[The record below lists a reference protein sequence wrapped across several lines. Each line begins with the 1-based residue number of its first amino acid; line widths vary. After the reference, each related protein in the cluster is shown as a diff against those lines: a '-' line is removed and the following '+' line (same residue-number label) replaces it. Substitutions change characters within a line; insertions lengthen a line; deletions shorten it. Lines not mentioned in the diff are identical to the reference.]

1 MATARQ
7 HRHREITRIRP
18 AVTVILT
25 AALSTVLCGF
35 GVPDPAAVQAPQES
49 SAVAVVRSSAA
60 QWTRTWGTALGT
72 AAPASE
78 SKVTGQQTVRM
89 VVHSS
94 IAGSTARIHLANTFS
109 TEPVTIGHATIARQD
124 QGAAAQGTPLSLTF
138 GGARQVEI
146 QPGESIDSDPAAFP
160 VKADENLLVSIY
172 LPQPVASAPYHE
184 YTLTTSYTSAPG
196 DTTDQAAASGSKS
209 FPARF
214 RYWAYLSGLDV
225 TASAGGGTVVAIGDS
240 QTDGGHTTPDT
251 NQRWTDAYGR
261 ALQKSARPSGIVN
274 AGISGNR
281 LLTDSTGT
289 RAFYGPSVLH
299 RFDRDALAQ
308 PNATHV
314 ILYSGVNDILYD
326 DATSEALVAA
336 VRDLAARAHTAGL
349 TFTVATLP
357 AFEGNPDYSPAKEQ
371 VRQEYNRYIR
381 TTHDIDSYVDFD
393 QATRD
398 PLYHTR
404 LFAGYYTRG
413 DDRLHLNDNGNQ
425 AMANALAPAP
435 ATRPAPRY
443 TQTRAADF
451 DRDGTADLI
460 ARDGQ
465 GNLYLWPG
473 NQDIDAPQRGDGTFG
488 RPRQLTGGWNFT
500 ETTAGDFTGDGKPDL
515 IAKDSANNLSLWA
528 GRGDGS
534 FDRPRQLTGGWNFT
548 ETTAGDYTG
557 DGKPDL
563 IAKDSANNLSLWAGR
578 GDGSFDRPRQL
589 TGGWNFTE
597 TTAGDYTGDGKPDLI
612 AKDGQGDLYI
622 WKANGNSTFRTK
634 ELLSHDWAFTQT
646 TAGAF
651 RGPGH
656 DDLIARSDTTGDLNQ
671 WQNDG
676 TTQLTHPLRLT
687 NGW

>member
-1 MATARQ
+1 
-7 HRHREITRIRP
+7 
-18 AVTVILT
+18 
-25 AALSTVLCGF
+25 
-35 GVPDPAAVQAPQES
+35 
-49 SAVAVVRSSAA
+49 
-60 QWTRTWGTALGT
+60 
-72 AAPASE
+72 
-78 SKVTGQQTVRM
+78 M

-124 QGAAAQGTPLSLTF
+124 KGPAAQGTPVSLTF
-138 GGARQVEI
+138 NGARQTEI
-146 QPGESIDSDPAAFP
+146 PPGAGIDSDPAAFP
-160 VKADENLLVSIY
+160 VKADENLLVTLY
-172 LPQPVASAPYHE
+172 LPKPVATAPYHE
-184 YTLTTSYTSAPG
+184 YTLTTSYSSAPG
-196 DTTDQAAASGSKS
+196 DTADRAAVSSGTS
-209 FPARF
+209 FPTRF
-214 RYWAYLSGLDV
+214 GNWAYLSGLDV

-251 NQRWTDAYGR
+251 NQRWTDAYSR

-308 PNATHV
+308 PGVRKV
-314 ILYSGVNDILYD
+314 IIYVGVNDILYGH
-326 DATSEALVAA
+326 ATSQALSQAI
-336 VRDLAARAHTAGL
+336 RELAQRAHAAGL
-349 TFTVATLP
+349 TVTVATIP
-357 AFEGNPDYSPAKEQ
+357 PFRGDPDYTLAKEQ
-371 VRQEYNRYIR
+371 TRQEFNDYIR

-398 PLYHTR
+398 PLDPTR

-488 RPRQLTGGWNFT
+488 RPRRLTGGWNFSQ
-500 ETTAGDFTGDGKPDL
+500 TTAGDFNRDGKIDL
-515 IAKDSANNLSLWA
+515 IAQDSAKNLHLWT
-528 GRGDGS
+528 GRGNGT
-534 FDRPRQLTGGWNFT
+534 FDRSRRLTGGWNFSQ
-548 ETTAGDYTG
+548 TTAGDFNR
-557 DGKPDL
+557 DGKIDL
-563 IAKDSANNLSLWAGR
+563 IAQDSAKNLHLWTGR
-578 GDGSFDRPRQL
+578 GNGTFDRSRRL
-589 TGGWNFTE
+589 TGGWNFSQ
-597 TTAGDYTGDGKPDLI
+597 TTAGDFNGDRKIDLIAQDSRGDLFIWKGTGDG
-612 AKDGQGDLYI
+612 
-622 WKANGNSTFRTK
+622 TFRAK
-634 ELLSHDWAFTQT
+634 ELFSRNWTNTQT

-651 RGPGH
+651 RGPGRDH
-656 DDLIARSDTTGDLNQ
+656 LIARSDTTGDLNQ
-671 WQNDG
+671 W
-676 TTQLTHPLRLT
+676 TAITPQLTNPLRL
-687 NGW
+687 NGSW